1 MTRGFSC
8 PTTRA
13 SAVRTRCGSSPSS
26 SSGLGRYDSRYSAL
40 PHGSREVLV
49 DELTAE
55 DLRRHYDD
63 AETSP
68 DLERAEL
75 DTNVVTEPMVGIT
88 IRLSAATLD
97 AARSLAS
104 EQGVRVTALLREWI
118 EERVAE
124 HADDTRVVPVA
135 TSCSA
140 SFFGRM
146 TLTPSITN
154 DPPISGQLASTKQ
167 STPRTGTSA
176 TPASARTARTTS
188 TCLCTPSTSLV

>member
-26 SSGLGRYDSRYSAL
+26 SQGPWRYDSRYSAL
-40 PHGSREVLV
+40 PRRSREVLV

-88 IRLSAATLD
+88 IRLSTATLD
-97 AARSLAS
+97 AARVLAN
-104 EQGVRVTALLREWI
+104 ERDLRVTALLREWI
-118 EERVAE
+118 GERVAE

-135 TSCSA
+135 ALKRLIAKSRFPAT
-140 SFFGRM
+140 FGPEIEVEEVDLDTTAVTLRGERM
-146 TLTPSITN
+146 TEER
-154 DPPISGQLASTKQ
+154 A
-167 STPRTGTSA
+167 A
-176 TPASARTARTTS
+176 
-188 TCLCTPSTSLV
+188 

>member
-40 PHGSREVLV
+40 PRGSMEVLV

-55 DLRRHYDD
+55 DLRRHYDC

-75 DTNVVTEPMVGIT
+75 DTNVVAEPMVGIT

-97 AARSLAS
+97 AARTLAS
-104 EQGVRVTALLREWI
+104 EQGVRAVSYTHLRAHETDSYLVCRLL
-118 EERVAE
+118 
-124 HADDTRVVPVA
+124 
-135 TSCSA
+135 
-140 SFFGRM
+140 
-146 TLTPSITN
+146 L
-154 DPPISGQLASTKQ
+154 
-167 STPRTGTSA
+167 
-176 TPASARTARTTS
+176 
-188 TCLCTPSTSLV
+188 